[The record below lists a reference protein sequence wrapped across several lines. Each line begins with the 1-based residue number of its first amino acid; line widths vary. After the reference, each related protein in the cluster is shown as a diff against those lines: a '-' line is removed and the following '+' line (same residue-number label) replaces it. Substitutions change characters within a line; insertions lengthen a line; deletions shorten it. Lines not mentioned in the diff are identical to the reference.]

1 MSHDLNKL
9 AIEAAKGRLSRRKF
23 MRHSAAVGVAAP
35 LASTLLSQGVL
46 AAETPK
52 KGGHLIAGLKG
63 GSSTDVLDPALN
75 ASKVPYSFLRTWGE
89 TLVDITPAGEPVP
102 HLATSW
108 EPSNGAKTWTFT
120 LRKGVLFHNG
130 KEMDSDDVV
139 KTLQR
144 HSGEDTKS
152 GALGIMRDIENI
164 KANGKNQVILEL
176 KEGNADLPYL
186 MSDYHLTI
194 QPGGGFDNPNAG
206 IGTGPYVVTV
216 NEPGIRHIGEKFK
229 DYWNDKVG
237 HADTVEIRVMN
248 DQTARMSAL
257 QSGNIQIANV
267 VAAKT
272 AKLMARLPNITIENT
287 SGKGHYPFL
296 MHADTAPFDNAD
308 LRLALKYAINREDM
322 VSRILQGYGSVGNDF
337 PINKAYDLFD
347 DSIEQRTQDL
357 DKAAYHYKKSGHTG
371 PVVLRTSD
379 AAFAGAVDASILFS
393 QQAAKAGI
401 KVEVKREP
409 ADGYWS
415 NVWNAQP
422 FCTSYWS
429 GRNTQDEMYAVAY
442 KSDADWNDTNWRRP
456 EFDKLLSQARVE
468 TDRTNRKQ
476 IYSDMGRMV
485 RDDGGA
491 MIPFFNDFIDG
502 VSKKVG
508 GYVRDPSGE
517 MSNGYSLIRCW
528 LV

>member
-1 MSHDLNKL
+1 MSHDLKHL
-9 AIEAAKGRLSRRKF
+9 ADEAVKGRLSRRDF
-23 MRHSAAVGVAAP
+23 MRRAAAVGVAAP
-35 LASTLLSQGVL
+35 FATSLLSQSVM

-52 KGGHLIAGLKG
+52 RGGHLIAGLKG

-89 TLVDITPAGEPVP
+89 TLVDIAPTGEAIPY
-102 HLATSW
+102 LATDW
-108 EPSNGAKTWTFT
+108 EPSNGAKTWTFN

-152 GALGIMRDIENI
+152 GALGIMRDITSI
-164 KANGKNQVILEL
+164 KANGKYQVVLEL
-176 KEGNADLPYL
+176 TEGNADLPYL

-206 IGTGPYVVTV
+206 IGTGPYKVTV
-216 NEPGIRHIGEKFK
+216 NEPGVRHVGEKFA
-229 DYWNDKVG
+229 DYWRDDVG
-237 HADTVEIRVMN
+237 FVDSIEIRVLN

-257 QSGNIQIANV
+257 QSGNVHMVNQ

-272 AKLMARLPNITIENT
+272 AKLMARLPNLSIVNT
-287 SGKGHYPFL
+287 QGKGHYPFL

-308 LRLALKYAINREDM
+308 LRLALKYAIDRDDL
-322 VSRILQGYGSVGNDF
+322 VSRVLRGYGSVGNDM
-337 PINKAYDLFD
+337 PINAAYDLFD
-347 DSIEQRTQDL
+347 DTIEQRMYDP
-357 DKAAYHYKKSGHTG
+357 DKAAHHYKKSGHSG
-371 PVVLRTSD
+371 PIVLRASD
-379 AAFAGAVDASILFS
+379 AAFSGAVDAALLFS

-401 KVEVKREP
+401 NIEVKREP

-415 NVWNAQP
+415 NVWNSKP
-422 FCTSYWS
+422 FCISYWS

-442 KSDADWNDTNWRRP
+442 KSTADWNDTNWKRP
-456 EFDKLLSQARVE
+456 EFDALLSKARVE
-468 TDRTNRKQ
+468 VDRTNRKE
-476 IYSDMGRMV
+476 IYSQMGRMV

-491 MIPFFNDFIDG
+491 IIPMFNDFIDG
-502 VSKKVG
+502 VSNKVHG
-508 GYVRDPSGE
+508 FVKDPSAE
-517 MSNGYSLIRCW
+517 MSNGYALIRCW
-528 LV
+528 LA